1 MKKSRNDDARLMA
14 LRLLGAVLDDG
25 VALAE
30 APENTSGDPRN
41 RAYARHLAY
50 GVLRWLSALEWLASQ
65 LLNKPLKQKDRDM
78 QRLILLGLF
87 QLWKDDTAGHAAVHE
102 TAECAKKL
110 RKSWATG
117 LINAVLRRFQ
127 REQETLL
134 AQLDQVDERF
144 AHPQWLLQALREDWP
159 EDWQSLVRANNQAA
173 PLWLRLNQ
181 AFDRPSVTA
190 ALQDDELVVT
200 VHESVES
207 AFKVEPSRAVKDLPG
222 FSQGKFSVQDPA
234 AQLAAG
240 LLRCE
245 PGQRVLDAC
254 AAPGGKT
261 CHLLEHHPDIELL
274 ALDRSATRLR
284 QIEENVQRL
293 GLAGRARLLC
303 ADAAKPDDWWD
314 GREFDRIL
322 LDAPCTATGVIRRH
336 PEIKWLRNPAQVDEA
351 VAAQSALLA
360 TLWPLLKPGG
370 ILLYATCSVLKC
382 ENSGQ
387 VATFLEQHPDAVAE
401 FQETAWGRDSIPGQQ
416 ILPGEME
423 MDGFYYASLRKQ
435 A

>member
-1 MKKSRNDDARLMA
+1 MKKSRTDDARLMA

-25 VALAE
+25 FALAE
-30 APENTSGDPRN
+30 APESTTGDPRN

-65 LLNKPLKQKDRDM
+65 LLKKPLKQKDRDV
-78 QRLILLGLF
+78 QRLVLLGLF

-102 TAECAKKL
+102 TAECARKL
-110 RKSWATG
+110 RKAWATG

-134 AQLDQVDERF
+134 AQLDQVDDRF
-144 AHPQWLLQALREDWP
+144 AHPPWLLRALKKDWP
-159 EDWQSLVRANNQAA
+159 QDWQRLVQANNRAA

-181 AFDRPSVTA
+181 AFDRPSVSA
-190 ALQDDELVVT
+190 ELQNDELAVT
-200 VHESVES
+200 RHQAVDS
-207 AFKVEPSRAVKDLPG
+207 AFKVEPARAVRDLPG
-222 FSQGKFSVQDPA
+222 FPQGKFSVQDPA

-261 CHLLEHHPDIELL
+261 CQLLERHADIDLL
-274 ALDRSATRLR
+274 ALDRSAARLR

-293 GLAGRARLLC
+293 GLTGRARLLC
-303 ADAAKPDDWWD
+303 ADAAIPDDWWD
-314 GREFDRIL
+314 GKEFDRIL

-336 PEIKWLRNPAQVDEA
+336 PEIKWLRNPAQVDQA

-360 TLWPLLKPGG
+360 VLWPLLKPGG
-370 ILLYATCSVLKC
+370 ILLYATCSVLKS

-387 VATFLEQHPDAVAE
+387 VAAFLEQHPDAVAE
-401 FQETAWGRDSIPGQQ
+401 FPETAWGRECTPGRQ

-423 MDGFYYASLRKQ
+423 MDGFYYASMRKQ